1 LKASPYSAALR
12 HFARALPSSYKWES
26 ILHTLLPSAV
36 RMVGAGF
43 QFLSTVI
50 VARTL
55 GDGPSASFFFWSSVL
70 MTSGP
75 IATFGLEQIALRNVP
90 RLQRDNPE
98 AVGHFVANLR
108 AISVLLSFL
117 IGLGWI
123 VYAVVSQ
130 PAPGGAQ
137 LWHFLPPVLLGSIA
151 VALINGESFKGLSRP
166 VMGAVY
172 GHLLPVSLFFITV
185 TLFAKHLQSP
195 GILTLYT
202 GSYLVGALAARYAS
216 GGEFTKRFLAWPD
229 RATFRSLIREGFPVC
244 VVSLFGALGFIVPL
258 AFFELTRPA
267 PEVSHLTAAFRIS
280 ILFIVLSAAIHSVF
294 APALSRSAE
303 LPNPLRPVFA
313 VYGKAIAIALAVLGL
328 PLGFGIAFPELVM
341 SVFGDEF
348 HDGAAPLRL
357 LLLIQLVSLIFGPVP
372 HLLLMTGHTSF
383 LARLGIVKFITVVL
397 LSVIFIPKHGGSGMV
412 YAMGISFIG
421 EEIVGLA
428 YAYFKLRKPHPG
440 EDAAT

>member
-1 LKASPYSAALR
+1 M
-12 HFARALPSSYKWES
+12 
-26 ILHTLLPSAV
+26 I
-36 RMVGAGF
+36 GAGF

-55 GDGPSASFFFWSSVL
+55 GDGPGASFFFWSSVL

-90 RLQRDNPE
+90 RLQRDKPE

-108 AISVLLSFL
+108 SISVLLSFL
-117 IGLGWI
+117 IGLVW
-123 VYAVVSQ
+123 VTYAVLSQ
-130 PAPGGAQ
+130 PAPGGVH

-151 VALINGESFKGLSRP
+151 VALINGEALKGLSRP

-172 GHLLPVSLFFITV
+172 GHLLPVSLFFILV
-185 TLFAKHLQSP
+185 ALFAKHLQSP

-202 GSYLVGALAARYAS
+202 GSYLIGALAARYAS
-216 GGEFTKRFLAWPD
+216 GAEFTKRFWAWPD

-244 VVSLFGALGFIVPL
+244 VVNLFGALGFIIPL

-303 LPNPLRPVFA
+303 LPNPLRPVFT
-313 VYGKAIAIALAVLGL
+313 VYGKAIVIALAMLGL

-348 HDGAAPLRL
+348 HGGGAPLRL
-357 LLLIQLVSLIFGPVP
+357 LLLIQLASLIFGPVP
-372 HLLLMTGHTSF
+372 HLLLMTGHTVF
-383 LARLGIVKFITVVL
+383 LARIGIVKFIAVVL
-397 LSVIFIPKHGGSGMV
+397 LSILFIPKYGGSGMV
-412 YAMGISFIG
+412 YAMGISFIA

-428 YAYFKLRKPHPG
+428 YAYFKLRNPHSVEVG
-440 EDAAT
+440 ES

>member
-1 LKASPYSAALR
+1 MRAV
-12 HFARALPSSYKWES
+12 ARSLPTSYRWES

-36 RMVGAGF
+36 RMIGAGF

-98 AVGHFVANLR
+98 EVGRFVANLR

-117 IGLGWI
+117 IGLGW
-123 VYAVVSQ
+123 VLYAVMSQ
-130 PAPGGAQ
+130 AAPGGVH

-151 VALINGESFKGLSRP
+151 VALINGEAFKGLSRP
-166 VMGAVY
+166 VMGSIY

-185 TLFAKHLQSP
+185 SLFAKHLQSP
-195 GILTLYT
+195 GILSLYT
-202 GSYLVGALAARYAS
+202 GSYLIGALAARHAS
-216 GGEFTKRFLAWPD
+216 GREFRKRFIAWPD
-229 RATFRSLIREGFPVC
+229 RATFRTLLGEGLPVC
-244 VVSLFGALGFIVPL
+244 MVSLFGALGFIVPL
-258 AFFELTRPA
+258 AFFELTRSA
-267 PEVSHLTAAFRIS
+267 AEVSHLTAAFRIS
-280 ILFIVLSAAIHSVF
+280 ILFIVLSSAIHGVF

-303 LPNPLRPVFA
+303 LPNPLRPVFI
-313 VYGKAIAIALAVLGL
+313 VYGKAILIALAVLAL

-357 LLLIQLVSLIFGPVP
+357 LLLIQLASLIFGPVP
-372 HLLLMTGHTSF
+372 HLLLMTGHTVF
-383 LARLGIVKFITVVL
+383 LARIGIVKFISIVL
-397 LSVIFIPKHGGSGMV
+397 LSLFFIPKYGGSGMV
-412 YAMGISFIG
+412 YAMGISFVG
-421 EEIVGLA
+421 EEIAGLI
-428 YAYFKLRKPHPG
+428 YAYRKLKNQR
-440 EDAAT
+440 DAEPAES

>member
-1 LKASPYSAALR
+1 
-12 HFARALPSSYKWES
+12 
-26 ILHTLLPSAV
+26 
-36 RMVGAGF
+36 MVGAGF

-90 RLQRDNPE
+90 RLQRDQPE
-98 AVGHFVANLR
+98 EVGRFVAHLR

-123 VYAVVSQ
+123 VYAVFNE
-130 PAPGGAQ
+130 PASGGMQ
-137 LWHFLPPVLLGSIA
+137 IWHFLPPLLLGSIA
-151 VALINGESFKGLSRP
+151 VALINGEAFKGLSRP
-166 VMGAVY
+166 VMGSIY

-202 GSYLVGALAARYAS
+202 GSYLIGALAARYAG
-216 GGEFTKRFLAWPD
+216 GGEFRKQFFVWPD
-229 RATFRSLIREGFPVC
+229 RATFRTLLGDGFPVC
-244 VVSLFGALGFIVPL
+244 LVSLFGALGFIVPL
-258 AFFELTRPA
+258 SYFEMTQPA
-267 PEVSHLTAAFRIS
+267 AEVSHLTAAFRIS
-280 ILFIVLSAAIHSVF
+280 ILFIVLSTAIHGVF

-303 LPNPLRPVFA
+303 LPNPLRPVFI
-313 VYGKAIAIALAVLGL
+313 VYGKAILIALAVLGL

-348 HDGAAPLRL
+348 HDGAGPLRL
-357 LLLIQLVSLIFGPVP
+357 LLLVQLASLLFGPVP
-372 HLLLMTGHTSF
+372 HLLLMTGHTVF
-383 LARLGIVKFITVVL
+383 LARIGILKFISIVVL
-397 LSVIFIPKHGGSGMV
+397 SLLFIPKYGGSGMV
-412 YAMGISFIG
+412 YAMGISFVG
-421 EEIVGLA
+421 EEIAGLV
-428 YAYFKLRKPHPG
+428 YAYLKLKNQR
-440 EDAAT
+440 DAEPAVS